1 MGAVMA
7 ANLVRAGFDV
17 AVHDRDER
25 RMEWPVS
32 LGARPARNLT
42 DTAAEAA
49 AVLLSLPGVPQLE
62 AVALAS
68 GGLVDR
74 MERGSALVNLSTVSP
89 DLVRRLDAAARARGI
104 DVVDAPV
111 SGAADG
117 ARAGTL
123 VVLVGAELDALE
135 RARPFLAPLAGT
147 IVHIGP
153 VGTGS
158 AAKLVTNMLWFVHVV
173 ALADAL
179 ALGALA
185 GIAPETLARAIRQS
199 AGGSWVADHDLPNIL
214 CGNDDESFT
223 LELCRKDL
231 SLIAELAAEVGAP
244 VALADTARARFEA
257 AHARF
262 GPRAG
267 ELAVA
272 RLSEAAADVS
282 IRGTKE
288 EAWPRR

>member
-32 LGARPARNLT
+32 LGARPARNLA

-49 AVLLSLPGVPQLE
+49 AVLLSLPGVPQVE

-89 DLVRRLDAAARARGI
+89 GLVRRLDAAARARGI

-135 RARPFLAPLAGT
+135 RARPFLTPLAGT

-244 VALADTARARFEA
+244 VALADAAHARFEA